1 MINKT
6 GGAMFF
12 NFGDFYERQI
22 LAKPK
27 LVTTVIILISL
38 FFASHISNFR
48 LDASSETLVLEND
61 ASLQFYR
68 EIKAQ
73 YGSDDY
79 LIMTFSP
86 NQPTFAKET
95 LDQLISLS
103 TRLEVI
109 ANIAT
114 VTSILNVPLVNS
126 PPISLKLLQQQT
138 PTLLSA
144 GTEPKLAREELVTSP
159 LYRNLLISADSQTV
173 ALILNIKQDETLLEL
188 AKQRNSLKVMATDQA
203 LSGEQQRQLTAINE
217 AYSAYATELQSKEAK
232 LIKNVRRV
240 MSDYQQFG
248 QLHLGGLP
256 MITADSIAFI
266 RHDLM
271 SFGVIVFVF
280 IIITLAVAFSRLKW
294 VLLPLITCV
303 ITGAA
308 MVGFLGLVDW
318 PVTVVSSNFISLMLI
333 LTLSLLI
340 HLIVRYQ
347 ELHWQNPQASQL
359 VLVSTT
365 LRKKLIPCIFTTT
378 TTIIAFVSLMVS
390 DIRPVIEFGWMMSL
404 GITLAF
410 IMVFTLF
417 PVMMMQLSPGL
428 PVNQQ
433 NITKRIVLWLANNLL
448 ANSRPVLVLY
458 LVIVILSIVG
468 VTRLTVENRFID
480 YFKKSTEIYQG
491 MVLIDQKLG
500 GTTPLDVIIDA
511 PENSL
516 ELVVAATEEDDE
528 LLAELG
534 LDEDDL
540 SELSAEQPA
549 NAYNGYWFNLSML
562 ANIKKYHSYLESLP
576 QTGKVLSVVSGM
588 ALINQVSPESKN
600 DDFTLEILYSK
611 LPESVKDVILTPYI
625 SQDGDQIRF
634 SIRLFESDKSLKRT
648 ALLNEIE
655 QGLTSKF
662 GLKPEQIKFSG
673 MLVLYNNMLKSL
685 FNSQIKTLGIVFF
698 SILIMFMMMY
708 KNFKLALITLI
719 PNLVSAV
726 MVLGIMGWA
735 HVPLDI
741 MTITIAAICVG
752 IAVDNSIHYVHR
764 FKLEYQQCGDYLKAM
779 FIAHASIGRAMY
791 YTSITITLG
800 FSILSLSNFLPTIYF
815 GLLTGFSMI
824 VALLANLT
832 LLPLLLI
839 HFKPLNKG
847 VF

>member
-1 MINKT
+1 
-6 GGAMFF
+6 MFF

>member
-1 MINKT
+1 
-6 GGAMFF
+6 MFF

-27 LVTTVIILISL
+27 LVTAVIILISL
-38 FFASHISNFR
+38 FFAAHISNFR

-86 NQPTFAKET
+86 SQPVFAKET

-103 TRLEVI
+103 ARLEDV
-109 ANIAT
+109 ADVAT
-114 VTSILNVPLVNS
+114 VISILNVPLVSS
-126 PPISLKLLQQQT
+126 PPISLQLLQQQT

-173 ALILNIKQDETLLEL
+173 ALILNIKQDHTLLEL
-188 AKQRNSLKVMATDQA
+188 AKQRNSLKVTAAEQD
-203 LSGEQQRQLTAINE
+203 LSAEQQRQLTAINN
-217 AYSAYATELQSKEAK
+217 AYSAYAKELQNKEAK
-232 LIKNVRRV
+232 LINNVRRV

-271 SFGVIVFVF
+271 SFGIIVFVF

-347 ELHWQNPQASQL
+347 ELHWQTPQASQL

-365 LRKKLIPCIFTTT
+365 LRKKLIPCLFTTT
-378 TTIIAFVSLMVS
+378 TTIIAFGSLMVS

-410 IMVFTLF
+410 IMAFTLF
-417 PVMMMQLSPGL
+417 PVMMMQFSPGV

-433 NITKRIVLWLANNLL
+433 NFTKRIVLWLAHNLL
-448 ANSRPVLVLY
+448 ANGRLVILFY
-458 LVIVILSIVG
+458 LIIVILSIVG

-500 GTTPLDVIIDA
+500 GTTPLEVIIDA
-511 PENSL
+511 PIIPL
-516 ELVVAATEEDDE
+516 EVVDTATEEDDE
-528 LLAELG
+528 LMAELG
-534 LDEDDL
+534 LDDDDL
-540 SELSAEQPA
+540 SEFSAEQPA
-549 NAYNGYWFNLSML
+549 NAYNGYWFNLNML

-588 ALINQVSPESKN
+588 ALINQVSPASKN

-698 SILIMFMMMY
+698 CILIMFMMMY

-719 PNLVSAV
+719 PNLVSAL

-741 MTITIAAICVG
+741 MTITIAAISVG
-752 IAVDNSIHYVHR
+752 IAVDDSIHYVHR
-764 FKLEYQQCGDYLKAM
+764 FKLEYQKGGDYLKAM

-800 FSILSLSNFLPTIYF
+800 FSILTLSNFLPTIYF
-815 GLLTGFSMI
+815 GLLTGFSMM

-832 LLPLLLI
+832 LLPLLLFY
-839 HFKPLNKG
+839 FKPLNKKQLS
-847 VF
+847 